1 MSRGSYQRRVFIT
14 VLQHNDG
21 FSWQDKYMHLFTGD
35 DPGHFMK
42 KMIEEKHNCLNR
54 TKKAANKPG
63 FSRRKAQCIEEE
75 HDYGEDAVNAIEDP
89 VNQAYDYSTI
99 ESKYELSE
107 ATREL
112 LRSSLSITEME
123 GIAMGR
129 ILTKYV
135 PEVISCRDS
144 SKLKKCDMILQATN
158 TWNYLKSNRAIVGL
172 ILRSLNDQTDS
183 QMGECRM
190 FVDTCHQYL
199 CCVVDGNFNKVSI

>member
-1 MSRGSYQRRVFIT
+1 
-14 VLQHNDG
+14 
-21 FSWQDKYMHLFTGD
+21 
-35 DPGHFMK
+35 
-42 KMIEEKHNCLNR
+42 
-54 TKKAANKPG
+54 
-63 FSRRKAQCIEEE
+63 
-75 HDYGEDAVNAIEDP
+75 
-89 VNQAYDYSTI
+89 
-99 ESKYELSE
+99 
-107 ATREL
+107 
-112 LRSSLSITEME
+112 
-123 GIAMGR
+123 MGR

-199 CCVVDGNFNKVSI
+199 CCVVDGNFDKVSINL